1 MIYNI
6 PTHGYLLFCLENYM
20 FDIFVLEKC
29 FKSILLELSSKITKL
44 EKSNKSI
51 QKQMLVELTMLNNSN
66 TKICKAI
73 ENLDQKLLVIMKA
86 DSRMRALA
94 LPIPALPPAFINI
107 LPAKNMDEVNIIE
120 SLLSGEHEIE
130 YIEQLVSIKQ

>member
-1 MIYNI
+1 
-6 PTHGYLLFCLENYM
+6 
-20 FDIFVLEKC
+20 
-29 FKSILLELSSKITKL
+29 
-44 EKSNKSI
+44 
-51 QKQMLVELTMLNNSN
+51 
-66 TKICKAI
+66 
-73 ENLDQKLLVIMKA
+73 MKA

-94 LPIPALPPAFINI
+94 LPIPSLPPAFINI

>member
-1 MIYNI
+1 
-6 PTHGYLLFCLENYM
+6 M

-51 QKQMLVELTMLNNSN
+51 QKQMLIQLSMLNNSN

-73 ENLDQKLLVIMKA
+73 ENLDKKLLVIMKA

-94 LPIPALPPAFINI
+94 LPILALPPAFINI

-130 YIEQLVSIKQ
+130 YIEQLVSIKE